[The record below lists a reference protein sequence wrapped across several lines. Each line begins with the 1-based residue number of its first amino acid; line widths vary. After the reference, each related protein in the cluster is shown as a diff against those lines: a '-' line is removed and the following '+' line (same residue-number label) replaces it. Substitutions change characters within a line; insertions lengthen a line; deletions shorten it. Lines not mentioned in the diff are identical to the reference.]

1 MTRPPYDVS
10 MTSPYSLGFYGQF
23 HAKLNNFK
31 AHTSIIGIGLTN
43 RCHQLKLVHE
53 DTFHQNFKQQNTLS
67 FMYKFDGMMFV

>member
-23 HAKLNNFK
+23 HAKLNFK
-31 AHTSIIGIGLTN
+31 PHTSIIGIGLNN
-43 RCHQLKLVHE
+43 RCHQLKLVRE

-67 FMYKFDGMMFV
+67 FMLKFDGMMFV